1 MQIKLMSLGVQHKY
15 NIKGCLIMAPE
26 AVLNKKSTL
35 DIYALGIFLVHLLF
49 GIDIQRVQADTLKGV

>member
-15 NIKGCLIMAPE
+15 QIKDCLIMAPE

-35 DIYALGIFLVHLLF
+35 DIYALGIFLVHLLL
-49 GIDIQRVQADTLKGV
+49 GIDV

>member
-15 NIKGCLIMAPE
+15 KIKDCLIMDPE

-49 GIDIQRVQADTLKGV
+49 GIDVQRVQADRLSGV